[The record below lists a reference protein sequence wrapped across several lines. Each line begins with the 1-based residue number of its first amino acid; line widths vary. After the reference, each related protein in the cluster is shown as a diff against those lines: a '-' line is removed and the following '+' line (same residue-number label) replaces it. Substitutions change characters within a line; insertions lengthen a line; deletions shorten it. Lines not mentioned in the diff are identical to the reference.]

1 MQSADKHIQ
10 LFVSTKGPATIK
22 NHSWMDSTVGDDL
35 ALITLSSDHPYF
47 CTDCSYY
54 IGVYS
59 LDAEEE
65 EHPIDVEVAVECP
78 DGVCLSCD
86 TGYDPA
92 TNCQDCL
99 PGYFG
104 ATCEPCKG
112 CAHGTCDSGKQG
124 SGKCVC
130 EEGWGPEDVC
140 NECKAGFWGL
150 QCEACPSCHGHGQCS
165 DGIDGTGQC
174 VCEGNW
180 DPRVDCEDCI
190 AGFWGA
196 ACMGECPRNEEGL
209 ICSGHGKCNDK
220 DFGNGRCTCEDG
232 MVGIKCDTKKEE
244 DKCSPPCSELHG
256 ACDEEQGVCV
266 CYDGYK
272 GKTCERSQNVMVI
285 IVGVAVVVLILI
297 GVVFF
302 IVNTTKN
309 TTKGRKKRSTKDALL
324 ESVEWSVCCNKEKH
338 PQLNLEQLVHHG
350 LALLVA
356 HEASSISQ
364 EGTNDARSKAGEE
377 GLYASVLVN
386 RLRTVNETLI
396 FAFRLHNALHLETR
410 LVLTL
415 ALHILPSRYPEDR
428 YNPSRRLQPH
438 LQP

>member
-1 MQSADKHIQ
+1 M
-10 LFVSTKGPATIK
+10 
-22 NHSWMDSTVGDDL
+22 
-35 ALITLSSDHPYF
+35 
-47 CTDCSYY
+47 
-54 IGVYS
+54 
-59 LDAEEE
+59 
-65 EHPIDVEVAVECP
+65 
-78 DGVCLSCD
+78 
-86 TGYDPA
+86 
-92 TNCQDCL
+92 
-99 PGYFG
+99 
-104 ATCEPCKG
+104 
-112 CAHGTCDSGKQG
+112 
-124 SGKCVC
+124 C

-272 GKTCERSQNVMVI
+272 GKTCESSQNVMVI

-309 TTKGRKKRSTKDALL
+309 TTKGRKKRPTKDALL

-415 ALHILPSRYPEDR
+415 ALHVLPSRYPEDR